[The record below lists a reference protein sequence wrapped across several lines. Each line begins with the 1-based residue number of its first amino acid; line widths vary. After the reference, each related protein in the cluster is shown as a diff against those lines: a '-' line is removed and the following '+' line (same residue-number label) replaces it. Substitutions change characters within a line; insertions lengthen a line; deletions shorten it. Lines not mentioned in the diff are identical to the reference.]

1 MAESSTVAVHE
12 LTVPP
17 APADRWFDAPVL
29 AGRHI
34 RLEPL
39 SLAHVDGLL
48 AAADEEVFR
57 HLRDAVPTNHES
69 GEKWVRNVQASHDRE
84 ERVPWA
90 QVDAVTGEV
99 AGSTSYYEVDPAL
112 RTVAIG
118 HTWLGRRW
126 WRTGA
131 NTESKLLLLRHAFD
145 DLGAVRVVWHTDIR
159 NERSQAAIARLGA
172 LREGV
177 FRKHRIRRDGSW
189 RDTVQFSM
197 TDDDWPTVRDRL
209 TTRLQAG

>member
-1 MAESSTVAVHE
+1 MAESSTAVQE
-12 LTVPP
+12 STVPP
-17 APADRWFDAPVL
+17 APADRWFETPVL
-29 AGRHI
+29 SGRHI

-48 AAADEEVFR
+48 AASDDEVFR
-57 HLRDAVPTNHES
+57 HLRDATPTNREMC
-69 GEKWVRNVQASHDRE
+69 EAFVRGVLASRDRG
-84 ERVPWA
+84 ERVAWT
-90 QVDAVTGEV
+90 QVDAATGEA
-99 AGSTSYYEVDPAL
+99 AGMTSYYEVDPAL

-131 NTESKLLLLRHAFD
+131 NTESKLLLLRRAFD

-172 LREGV
+172 QREGV
-177 FRKHRIRRDGSW
+177 FRKHKIRRDGSW

-197 TDDDWPTVRDRL
+197 TDDDWPAVRDRL
-209 TTRLQAG
+209 TARLQAG